1 MAQEII
7 NRYLLILLFDL
18 VVGNWQD
25 AENLMRLLVPE
36 EHDTILNSV
45 RVKPSCAVPLQR
57 WWCSSLLQ
65 TADISS

>member
-7 NRYLLILLFDL
+7 NRYLLFLLFDL

-36 EHDTILNSV
+36 EHNTILNSV
-45 RVKPSCAVPLQR
+45 RVKPSCVVPLQ
-57 WWCSSLLQ
+57 
-65 TADISS
+65 